1 MFVVTDEIIS
11 SWISHFLW
19 PFFRLSAFFVIVP
32 VMGSRLVPVRVRLG
46 LAIVITALV
55 YPLLPDMPLLQAIDV
70 ATFLIIMEQI
80 LIGTTMGFLVL
91 VVLQIFVLA
100 GQTISMQM
108 GLGFASMVD
117 PSNGV
122 SVAVL
127 SQWYQV
133 LVTLVFLAINGHL
146 LVLDVLITSFY
157 SLPVGAGLFSADQW
171 FVLAEF
177 GAWLFRASLMLALP
191 AITAL
196 LLVNLAFGV
205 MTRAAPQLNV
215 FALGFP
221 ITMMGGLVVI
231 WVSYSATAPLVEEF
245 LEVHVQLMRALLRQ

>member
-1 MFVVTDEIIS
+1 MFFVSDEIIA
-11 SWISHFLW
+11 SWVSHFLW
-19 PFFRLSAFFVIVP
+19 PFFRLSSFFVIVP
-32 VMGSRLVPVRVRLG
+32 IFGSRLIPVRVRLG
-46 LAIVITALV
+46 LALVITV
-55 YPLLPDMPLLQAIDV
+55 TIYPLLPAMPLIEAVDV
-70 ATFLIIMEQI
+70 QTFLIILEQI

-117 PSNGV
+117 PTNGV

-146 LVLDVLITSFY
+146 LVLEVMIDSFY
-157 SLPVGAGLFSADQW
+157 SLPVGEGLFSVDQW

-221 ITMMGGLVVI
+221 ITMMGGLVIV
-231 WVSYSATAPLVEEF
+231 WVSYAAAAPLVQEF
-245 LEVHVQLMRALLRQ
+245 LQVHVEFMRALLRQ

>member
-1 MFVVTDEIIS
+1 M
-11 SWISHFLW
+11 W

-32 VMGSRLVPVRVRLG
+32 VMGARLVPTRVRLG
-46 LAIVITALV
+46 LSLVITVLI
-55 YPLLPDMPLLQAIDV
+55 YPALPDMPVIEAVDV
-70 ATFLIIMEQI
+70 QTFIIIAEQI
-80 LIGTTMGFLVL
+80 LIGTTLGFLVF
-91 VVLQIFVLA
+91 VIFQIFILA

-117 PSNGV
+117 PANGV

-133 LVTLVFLAINGHL
+133 LVTLVYLAINGHL
-146 LVLDVLITSFY
+146 LTLEVVIDSFF
-157 SLPVGAGLFSADQW
+157 SLPVGQGLFSTDSW

-191 AITAL
+191 AVCAL
-196 LLVNLAFGV
+196 LLVNISFGV

-221 ITMMGGLVVI
+221 ITMMGGLVIV
-231 WVSYSATAPLVEEF
+231 WVSYAAAAPLVDQF
-245 LEVHVQLMRALLRQ
+245 LEIHVALMRNLVGF

>member
-1 MFVVTDEIIS
+1 MLYVTDEVIA
-11 SWISHFLW
+11 SWVSHFLW
-19 PFFRLSAFFVIVP
+19 PFFRLSGFLVIVP
-32 VMGSRLVPVRVRLG
+32 IMGSRLVPARVRIS
-46 LAIVITALV
+46 LAFLMTLII
-55 YPLLPDMPLLQAIDV
+55 YPLMPAMPVIEAVNLQN
-70 ATFLIIMEQI
+70 FIMIAEQI
-80 LIGTTMGFLVL
+80 IIGTTLGFIVL
-91 VVLQIFVLA
+91 MMMQVFVLA

-117 PSNGV
+117 PSNGI

-146 LVLDVLITSFY
+146 LVLEVVIDSFY
-157 SLPVGAGLFSADQW
+157 TLPIGEGLFGADQW
-171 FVLAEF
+171 RVLAEF
-177 GAWLFRASLMLALP
+177 GSWLYKASLTLALP

-221 ITMMGGLVVI
+221 VTMMTGLVIV
-231 WVSYSATAPLVEEF
+231 WVSYAAAAPLVEQF
-245 LEVHVQLMRALLRQ
+245 LETHVSLMRALIRF